1 MHIVEKTQVLLHEN
15 KLISEASTLG
25 FKPGQWPAIVAV
37 VDNNNDGD
45 GFLFHR
51 GPPIDAVRFDGYEY
65 FTKQGQQLTV
75 FND

>member
-1 MHIVEKTQVLLHEN
+1 MHIVEKAQVLLYEN

-25 FKPGQWPAIVAV
+25 FKPGQWPAMVAV
-37 VDNNNDGD
+37 LDDRKI
-45 GFLFHR
+45 GFMFFR

-65 FTKQGQQLTV
+65 FTKQGEQLTV

>member
-1 MHIVEKTQVLLHEN
+1 MHIVEKAQVLLYEN
-15 KLISEASTLG
+15 TLVSEASTLG
-25 FKPGQWPAIVAV
+25 FKPGQWPAMVAV
-37 VDNNNDGD
+37 LGNDNG